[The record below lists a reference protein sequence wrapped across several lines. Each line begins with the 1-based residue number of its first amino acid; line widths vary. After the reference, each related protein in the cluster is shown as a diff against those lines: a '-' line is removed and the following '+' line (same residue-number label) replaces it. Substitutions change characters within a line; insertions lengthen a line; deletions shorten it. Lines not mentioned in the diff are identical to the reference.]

1 MAIKTSTK
9 VYEKMDYNNTGQKVK
24 TAAVHSFASCAQN
37 DFTSPVIL
45 HGAKSVWVTLASTED
60 AEFYIPAYS
69 GGEIVASE
77 TTNYTKMSAS
87 FVSDGT
93 QERAGVGMGVVVPS
107 SSGAG
112 CISGALMPPSLSVKV
127 TGSTTTTV
135 MIHVMY

>member
-1 MAIKTSTK
+1 MAIKTSSK
-9 VYEKMDYNNTGQKVK
+9 VYETMDYNNTGQKVK
-24 TAAVHSFASCAQN
+24 AATVHSFASCAQN
-37 DFTSPVIL
+37 DFTYPVAL
-45 HGAKSVWVTLASTED
+45 QGAKSVWVTLASTED

-69 GGEIVASE
+69 GGALVVDEIG
-77 TTNYTKMSAS
+77 NYTKMSAS

-93 QERAGVGMGVVVPS
+93 SERAGVGMGVVVPS

-112 CISGALMPPSLSVKV
+112 CISGDLMPPALSVKV